1 MATRLNQNDG
11 FNRTGNDDAPLGE
24 LLKRF
29 GQDGASL
36 VKQEIA
42 LAKLEMRES
51 VKGYMADA
59 AKIGVAAGV
68 GLLGSLAL
76 LAFMIIGLGDLL
88 NNYWLSA
95 LIVAVAFL
103 AIASMLFKGATAHM
117 KSNSMAPR
125 QTVATIKD
133 DQRWAKNEVQD
144 FKRKLKA

>member
-1 MATRLNQNDG
+1 MATRLNQTETVNDE
-11 FNRTGNDDAPLGE
+11 APLSE

-29 GQDGASL
+29 GQDGAAL

-59 AKIGVAAGV
+59 AKIGAAAGV

-88 NNYWLSA
+88 ENYWLSA
-95 LIVAVAFL
+95 LIVAVALL
-103 AIASMLFKGATAHM
+103 AIAGILFKGATAHM
-117 KSNSMAPR
+117 KNNSLAPR
-125 QTVATIKD
+125 QTVETIKE
-133 DQRWAKNEVQD
+133 DQRWAQNEVQD